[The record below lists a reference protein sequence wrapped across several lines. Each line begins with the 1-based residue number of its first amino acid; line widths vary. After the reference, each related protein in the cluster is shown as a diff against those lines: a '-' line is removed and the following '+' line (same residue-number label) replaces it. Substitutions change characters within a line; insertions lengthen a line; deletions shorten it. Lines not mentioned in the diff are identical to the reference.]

1 MGRNDDGWIVQD
13 GFIREGPWAGL
24 LRMLCVIWIEG
35 TEVCEALWEGQWTEL
50 RDPDFRNLESWGRA
64 FWVRLYMV
72 SVGNSKQVSNWNKIV
87 FICLSVHQRTL
98 NALYVPGVRWWSVKA
113 KKIQS
118 NTLDFNRLYSIGR
131 KVRNNHK
138 GQILNGLK
146 CQAKVFLFPILL
158 FQKLIVFIPPTK
170 CFFGF
175 FLTPI
180 LLAMYVTYIS
190 FICGLAW
197 DPSHIY
203 SIALF
208 PPKYILDL

>member
-1 MGRNDDGWIVQD
+1 MGRNDGGWIVQD

-50 RDPDFRNLESWGRA
+50 RDLDFRNLESWGRA

-72 SVGNSKQVSNWNKIV
+72 YVENSKQVSNWNKIV

-131 KVRNNHK
+131 KVRNIDM

-158 FQKLIVFIPPTK
+158 FQNLIVFISPTK
-170 CFFGF
+170 CF
-175 FLTPI
+175 L
-180 LLAMYVTYIS
+180 VS
-190 FICGLAW
+190 F
-197 DPSHIY
+197 
-203 SIALF
+203 
-208 PPKYILDL
+208 